1 MNANAGSI
9 VDEEKPEDQPPTMVE
24 IGAGVIGSAV
34 EGAAGGPLCTLMGA
48 ATGLAAGLGA
58 AGAARHRH
66 PKEHERSNL
75 NPEDFPSGDDE
86 DREGFQGPD
95 KRG

>member
-1 MNANAGSI
+1 MNPKPNSTGESE
-9 VDEEKPEDQPPTMVE
+9 DEAQPPTVVE
-24 IGAGVIGSAV
+24 IGAGVMGSAL

-48 ATGLAAGLGA
+48 ATGLAAGLSA
-58 AGAARHRH
+58 AGAARHH
-66 PKEHERSNL
+66 VTKNKEHSNL
-75 NPEDFPSGDDE
+75 HPEDFPSGDEE